1 MRLVGTLPDGSG
13 GQSFAAALE
22 DDDGPAAAL
31 VLLKTGQGV
40 KDAFLVRGEDA
51 EDAPSLQIAEAG
63 GFEVDWAVL
72 EPEC

>member
-13 GQSFAAALE
+13 VHAAALE
-22 DDDGPAAAL
+22 DDNGPAAAL

-51 EDAPSLQIAEAG
+51 EDALSLQIAEAG

-72 EPEC
+72 EPAR